1 MTDPVLVGETL
12 KLELCT
18 TVGWML
24 GDEVGMVDVKAKLGI
39 QDDIA
44 ARKLLDDANTKN
56 GDWDWIVWGSGCVQ
70 EILDV
75 GSNGR
80 KVGVG

>member
-1 MTDPVLVGETL
+1 MERGISDFVVDGSFGEFL
-12 KLELCT
+12 ASVE
-18 TVGWML
+18 
-24 GDEVGMVDVKAKLGI
+24 MVTENDV
-39 QDDIA
+39 A
-44 ARKLLDDANTKN
+44 ARKLLDDTNTKN